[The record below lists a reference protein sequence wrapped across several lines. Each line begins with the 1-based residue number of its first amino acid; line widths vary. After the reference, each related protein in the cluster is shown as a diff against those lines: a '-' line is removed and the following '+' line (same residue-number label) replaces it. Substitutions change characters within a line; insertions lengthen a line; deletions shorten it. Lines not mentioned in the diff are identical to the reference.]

1 MATQGCLNGGAGGL
15 AQGFFYPH
23 MVWELFWGLL
33 GFLWGPT
40 FSESAFKMLFPQ
52 PLHSPKAVTVFYS
65 ADVAQE
71 IHTWPG
77 ERVDSCNSIIYVNKI
92 VATMVGRW
100 GHILGGGLASP
111 RNPRVLLLLGLAPLA
126 LRKCS
131 WNALD
136 GVGAHPQTNAH
147 ESGVSGSSGIN
158 FCGGQGPDL
167 GSISCAQ
174 IVDHLKS
181 LCHVWGMEP
190 CQTPP
195 QAL

>member
-52 PLHSPKAVTVFYS
+52 PLHSPKAVTVFYT

-100 GHILGGGLASP
+100 GHILGGACLPAQPPRATFAGAGPAGPSEMLLERFGWGWGPSP
-111 RNPRVLLLLGLAPLA
+111 N
-126 LRKCS
+126 KC
-131 WNALD
+131 
-136 GVGAHPQTNAH
+136 TR
-147 ESGVSGSSGIN
+147 
-158 FCGGQGPDL
+158 
-167 GSISCAQ
+167 
-174 IVDHLKS
+174 
-181 LCHVWGMEP
+181 VWGFWQFGDKFLWRP
-190 CQTPP
+190 RARPWIDFVRP
-195 QAL
+195 NR